1 VTLASLKLAAIN
13 GESSYLFL
21 VFFCSMENMIIFVS
35 MSRRLVLYPNG
46 KKNSNGNGH
55 ISLYLAISTTKDL
68 HLGWEVNA
76 KITFFVFDQIRDK
89 YLCIQ
94 GTFAQNL
101 VFIVNLSLICFAICP
116 SGNTSLIYL
125 ETCYSLNSY
134 SSLIQLILNLG
145 LIDLMVAL
153 KKIYMD

>member
-1 VTLASLKLAAIN
+1 
-13 GESSYLFL
+13 
-21 VFFCSMENMIIFVS
+21 MENMIIFIS

-76 KITFFVFDQIRDK
+76 NITFFVFDQIRDK

-94 GTFAQNL
+94 GTLTQNL
-101 VFIVNLSLICFAICP
+101 VFMVDLSLICFAICP
-116 SGNTSLIYL
+116 FGNTSLICL

-153 KKIYMD
+153 KKKYG

>member
-13 GESSYLFL
+13 GASSDLFL
-21 VFFCSMENMIIFVS
+21 VFFFFCSMENMIIFVS

-76 KITFFVFDQIRDK
+76 NITFFVFDQIRDK

-101 VFIVNLSLICFAICP
+101 VFIVDLSLICFTP
-116 SGNTSLIYL
+116 SGNTSLICL
-125 ETCYSLNSY
+125 ETCYSVNSY

-153 KKIYMD
+153 KKKYG